1 MKKNYIL
8 LLLITLLL
16 PLLLSGCIV
25 GDTVA
30 LPFRVTGA
38 VLNTITPDI
47 VGDTVSGAGEVLD
60 AAIPF

>member
-1 MKKNYIL
+1 MRNLKQFLL
-8 LLLITLLL
+8 LLLITLLF
-16 PLLLSGCIV
+16 SGCIV

-38 VLNTITPDI
+38 VVNVIAPDIIGDTITDT
-47 VGDTVSGAGEVLD
+47 GDVID